1 MNIINWMQSTCAQ
14 SLTLG
19 GTTKS
24 RCSHLLPNCKPYGA
38 LWPPFIMQKF
48 LTALALAVMLPLSA
62 GADPIGPEDHKSYH
76 SLGCLILKECTD
88 GVDRVASLGDVKTL
102 LGPDIGYDWYEDE
115 IDSILYAME
124 QLGIEVYIA
133 DGKYFPINNRG
144 VYIPK
149 DNTLFLNRDWMQEP
163 HYLAQVLRHEGWHA
177 AQDCMAGTI
186 DNSYV
191 AVIHGDK
198 TPAFWQRTASATYP
212 ETCAS
217 DHNKMWD
224 VYEPTP
230 LTRQYLVDKGYL
242 NE

>member
-1 MNIINWMQSTCAQ
+1 MS
-14 SLTLG
+14 
-19 GTTKS
+19 
-24 RCSHLLPNCKPYGA
+24 
-38 LWPPFIMQKF
+38 KF
-48 LTALALAVMLPLSA
+48 LTSILMAIGLSLPVMA
-62 GADPIGPEDHKSYH
+62 EPIEPKDYKTYH
-76 SLGCLILKECTD
+76 SLGCMILKECND
-88 GVDRVASLGDVKTL
+88 GVTQIKTL
-102 LGPDIGYDWYEDE
+102 DDIRGVIPDATYDWHEDE
-115 IDSILYAME
+115 ISDLLYVMDK
-124 QLGIEVYIA
+124 LGIEVYIA
-133 DGKYFPINNRG
+133 DGKYFPPNNRG

-149 DNTLFLNRDWMQEP
+149 DNTLFLNKEWMKEP

-191 AVIHGDK
+191 AVIHGDA
-198 TPAFWQRTASATYP
+198 TPEFWRGVASSTYP
-212 ETCAS
+212 SNVVPWEQEAMWASSQQGMTNMALLTCAS